1 MGIMSVGE
9 GTVNMEYD
17 IIHANFSLKNLIKKV
32 NKAIKEGWRP
42 QGGVCVDI
50 GYGWAQAMTREVK

>member
-1 MGIMSVGE
+1 
-9 GTVNMEYD
+9 MEYD
-17 IIHANFSLKNLIKKV
+17 VIHATLSMKNMIKKV

-42 QGGVCVDI
+42 QAGVCVDV

>member
-1 MGIMSVGE
+1 MSQREGI
-9 GTVNMEYD
+9 VNMEYD
-17 IIHANFSLKNLIKKV
+17 VIHATLRLKDLIKKV

-42 QGGVCVDI
+42 LGGICVDV

>member
-1 MGIMSVGE
+1 MSVRE

-17 IIHANFSLKNLIKKV
+17 IIHAALRKNMIKKV

-42 QGGVCVDI
+42 QAGVCVDV
-50 GYGWAQAMTREVK
+50 GYGWAQAMTRDAK